1 MRCTEIHDHASY
13 DGAEVMHYM
22 GIEVDEIAESYQ
34 REPAPEDFDGAITA
48 SMLRALQ
55 SVVGPGHVV
64 TDPDVLAGRAVDHT
78 GRYRGR
84 AAALVRPGSA
94 EEVAAVLRVCREAG
108 AHVTVQ
114 GGRTSLVAGTVPEHD
129 DVLLST
135 ERLRAL
141 GDVDTVECRVA
152 AGAGATLAAVQH
164 AAAAAGLVFGV
175 DLAARDTATVGGMA
189 STNAGGL
196 RTVRYGNMGE
206 QVLGLQ
212 VALPDGSLLR
222 RHSLVRSDNTGYDLP
237 ALFVGA
243 EGTLGVITALDL
255 RLRPAPTH
263 RVTAVC
269 GFADLDALVA
279 AGRMFRDVDGIAALE
294 LIDGRAGPLIHQHLG
309 VAVPVEGDWMLLVEL
324 AADHDQTDRL
334 AGLLD
339 AVRLCGEPAVG
350 VDVAAQQRLW
360 QIREA
365 LVEVLG
371 VYGPPLKFDVSLPL
385 SAIAGFARDA
395 VALLGVHAPDD
406 ALPLL
411 FGHVGEGNLHLNV
424 LRCPV
429 EREQAVYGPMMDL
442 IAACGGNVSSEHGVG
457 SRKRPYLGMSREPA
471 DIAAMR
477 ALKAA
482 LDPTGYLNAAV
493 LFE

>member
-1 MRCTEIHDHASY
+1 
-13 DGAEVMHYM
+13 
-22 GIEVDEIAESYQ
+22 
-34 REPAPEDFDGAITA
+34 
-48 SMLRALQ
+48 MLRSLATA
-55 SVVGPGHVV
+55 VGSNHVV
-64 TDPDVLAGRAVDHT
+64 TDPDVLAGRSVDHT

-84 AAALVRPGSA
+84 ASALVRPGSA
-94 EEVAAVLRVCREAG
+94 EQVAEVLRVCRDAG

-135 ERLRAL
+135 ERLCVL
-141 GDVDTVECRVA
+141 GDVDAVERRVEV
-152 AGAGATLAAVQH
+152 GAGATLAALHH

-196 RTVRYGNMGE
+196 HTVRYGNMSE

-222 RHSLVRSDNTGYDLP
+222 RRSLVRRDNTGYDLP

-255 RLRPAPTH
+255 RLHPTPSH

-269 GFADLDALVA
+269 GFADLESLVE

-294 LIDGRAGPLIHQHLG
+294 LIDGRAAALTGEHLG
-309 VAVPVEGDWMLLVEL
+309 VGAPVQGDWLLLVEL

-334 AGLLD
+334 ADLLEG
-339 AVRLCGEPAVG
+339 VQMRGEPAVG

-360 QIREA
+360 RVRESLA
-365 LVEVLG
+365 DVLG

-385 SAIAGFARDA
+385 SVISEFAREA
-395 VALLGVHAPDD
+395 VDLIDTYVPQ
-406 ALPLL
+406 ALPVL
-411 FGHVGEGNLHLNV
+411 FGHIGEGNLHLNV
-424 LRCPV
+424 LRCPA
-429 EREQAVYGPMMDL
+429 EREAVLYGPMMDL
-442 IAACGGNVSSEHGVG
+442 IARCGGNVSSEHGVG

-477 ALKAA
+477 TVKAA

>member
-1 MRCTEIHDHASY
+1 MSGILQNLKSIVGAS
-13 DGAEVMHYM
+13 
-22 GIEVDEIAESYQ
+22 
-34 REPAPEDFDGAITA
+34 
-48 SMLRALQ
+48 
-55 SVVGPGHVV
+55 HVV
-64 TDPDVLAGRAVDHT
+64 TDSDVLDGRSVDHT
-78 GRYRGR
+78 GRYRGK
-84 AAALVRPGSA
+84 ASALVRPGSA
-94 EEVAAVLRVCREAG
+94 EQVAEVLRICRDGG

-135 ERLRAL
+135 ERLGAL
-141 GDVDTVECRVA
+141 GDVDTVERRVEV
-152 AGAGATLAAVQH
+152 GAGATLAGVQH
-164 AAAAAGLVFGV
+164 AASAAGLVFGV

-206 QVLGLQ
+206 QVIGLQ

-255 RLRPAPTH
+255 RLHPSPTH

-269 GFADLDALVA
+269 GFADLDALIE
-279 AGRMFRDVDGIAALE
+279 AGRTFRDVDGIAALE
-294 LIDGRAGPLIHQHLG
+294 LIDGRAAALTGEHLG
-309 VAVPVEGDWMLLVEL
+309 VSAPVDGDWLLLVEL
-324 AADHDQTDRL
+324 AADHDQTERL
-334 AGLLD
+334 ADLLD
-339 AVRLCGEPAVG
+339 GVALAGEPAVG
-350 VDVAAQQRLW
+350 VDTAAQQRLW
-360 QIREA
+360 RVRESLA
-365 LVEVLG
+365 DVLG

-385 SAIAGFARDA
+385 SSINGFARDA
-395 VALLGVHAPDD
+395 VELIAGQVDD

-411 FGHVGEGNLHLNV
+411 FGHIGEGNLHLNV
-424 LRCPV
+424 LRVPL
-429 EREQAVYGPMMDL
+429 EQEKALYGPMMDL
-442 IAACGGNVSSEHGVG
+442 IAHCGGNVSSEHGVG
-457 SRKRPYLGMSREPA
+457 TRKRPYLEMSREPA

-477 ALKAA
+477 AVKAA

-493 LFE
+493 LFD

>member
-1 MRCTEIHDHASY
+1 MPLETLA
-13 DGAEVMHYM
+13 
-22 GIEVDEIAESYQ
+22 
-34 REPAPEDFDGAITA
+34 
-48 SMLRALQ
+48 
-55 SVVGPGHVV
+55 SVVGASHII
-64 TDPDVLAGRAVDHT
+64 TDPDVLAGRSVDHT

-84 AAALVRPGSA
+84 ASALVRPGDA
-94 EEVAAVLRVCREAG
+94 EQVAQVLRICRDARLN
-108 AHVTVQ
+108 VTVQ

-135 ERLRAL
+135 ERLNTI
-141 GDVDTVECRVA
+141 GDVDSVERRVE

-164 AAAAAGLVFGV
+164 AASSAGLVFGV

-206 QVLGLQ
+206 QVIGLQ
-212 VALPDGSLLR
+212 VALPDGTLMR

-255 RLRPAPTH
+255 RLHPSPSH

-269 GFADLDALVA
+269 GFADLEALIE
-279 AGRMFRDVDGIAALE
+279 AGRTFRDVDGIAALE
-294 LIDGRAGPLIHQHLG
+294 LIDGRAAALTGEHLG
-309 VAVPVEGDWMLLVEL
+309 VGAPVEGDWLLLIEL
-324 AADHDQTDRL
+324 AADHDQTERL
-334 AGLLD
+334 ADLLD
-339 AVRLCGEPAVG
+339 GARLCGEPAVG
-350 VDVAAQQRLW
+350 VDTAAQQRLW
-360 QIREA
+360 RVRESLA
-365 LVEVLG
+365 EVLG

-385 SAIAGFARDA
+385 SAIAGFVRDA
-395 VALLGVHAPDD
+395 VALIGDQVDD

-411 FGHVGEGNLHLNV
+411 FGHIGEGNLHLNV
-424 LRCPV
+424 LRVPLD
-429 EREQAVYGPMMDL
+429 REKALYGPMMDL
-442 IAACGGNVSSEHGVG
+442 IARCGGNVSSEHGVG
-457 SRKRPYLGMSREPA
+457 TRKRPYLEMSRETG

-477 ALKAA
+477 AVKAA

-493 LFE
+493 LFD

>member
-1 MRCTEIHDHASY
+1 MPLQTLASIV
-13 DGAEVMHYM
+13 GASHV
-22 GIEVDEIAESYQ
+22 
-34 REPAPEDFDGAITA
+34 ITDA
-48 SMLRALQ
+48 
-55 SVVGPGHVV
+55 
-64 TDPDVLAGRAVDHT
+64 DVLAGRSVDHT

-84 AAALVRPGSA
+84 ASALVRPADA
-94 EEVAAVLRVCREAG
+94 EQVAEVLRVCRDAG

-135 ERLRAL
+135 ERLSVV
-141 GDVDTVECRVA
+141 GDVDTVERRVE

-164 AAAAAGLVFGV
+164 AAHSAGLVFGV

-206 QVLGLQ
+206 QVIGLQ
-212 VALPDGSLLR
+212 VALPDGALMR

-255 RLRPAPTH
+255 RLHPSPSH

-269 GFADLDALVA
+269 GFADLEALIE
-279 AGRMFRDVDGIAALE
+279 AGRTFRDVDGIAALE
-294 LIDGRAGPLIHQHLG
+294 LIDGRAAALTGEHLG
-309 VAVPVEGDWMLLVEL
+309 VGAPVEGDWLLLVEL
-324 AADHDQTDRL
+324 AADHDQTERL
-334 AGLLD
+334 ADLLEG
-339 AVRLCGEPAVG
+339 ARLCGEPAVG
-350 VDVAAQQRLW
+350 VDTAAQQRLW
-360 QIREA
+360 RVRESLA
-365 LVEVLG
+365 DVLG

-385 SAIAGFARDA
+385 PAIARFARDA
-395 VALLGVHAPDD
+395 AALTHKHVAA

-411 FGHVGEGNLHLNV
+411 FGHIGEGNLHLNV
-424 LRCPV
+424 LRVPL
-429 EREQAVYGPMMDL
+429 EQEKALYGPMMDL
-442 IAACGGNVSSEHGVG
+442 IAQCGGNVSSEHGVG
-457 SRKRPYLGMSREPA
+457 TRKRPYLGMSRETG

-477 ALKAA
+477 AVKAA

-493 LFE
+493 LFD

>member
-1 MRCTEIHDHASY
+1 
-13 DGAEVMHYM
+13 
-22 GIEVDEIAESYQ
+22 
-34 REPAPEDFDGAITA
+34 
-48 SMLRALQ
+48 MLRNLATA
-55 SVVGPGHVV
+55 VGSNHVV
-64 TDPDVLAGRAVDHT
+64 TDPDVLAARSIDHT

-84 AAALVRPGSA
+84 ASALVRPGSA
-94 EEVAAVLRVCREAG
+94 EQVAEVLRLCRDAG

-135 ERLRAL
+135 ERLGAR
-141 GDVDTVECRVA
+141 GEVDTLERRIEV
-152 AGAGATLAAVQH
+152 GAGVTLAAVQN
-164 AAAAAGLVFGV
+164 ATTAAGLVFGV

-206 QVLGLQ
+206 QVVGLQ
-212 VALPDGSLLR
+212 VALPDGSLIR
-222 RHSLVRSDNTGYDLP
+222 RHSLVRRDNTGYDLP

-255 RLRPAPTH
+255 RLHPTPSH

-269 GFADLDALVA
+269 GFADLEALVD

-294 LIDGRAGPLIHQHLG
+294 LIDGRASALIREHFG
-309 VAVPVEGDWMLLVEL
+309 VGAPVQGDWLLLVEL
-324 AADHDQTDRL
+324 AADRDQTDRL
-334 AGLLD
+334 ADLLSGTQM
-339 AVRLCGEPAVG
+339 CGEPAVG
-350 VDVAAQQRLW
+350 VDVATQQRLW
-360 QIREA
+360 QVRESLA
-365 LVEVLG
+365 DVLG

-385 SAIAGFARDA
+385 SAIDGFARDA
-395 VALLGVHAPDD
+395 VALIHSHVGG

-411 FGHVGEGNLHLNV
+411 FGHIGEGNLHLNV
-424 LRCPV
+424 LRCPL
-429 EREQAVYGPMMDL
+429 EREKELYGPMMDL
-442 IAACGGNVSSEHGVG
+442 IAQRGGNVSSEHGVG
-457 SRKRPYLGMSREPA
+457 SRKRAYLGMSRDAA

-477 ALKAA
+477 TVKAA

-493 LFE
+493 LFD

>member
-1 MRCTEIHDHASY
+1 MPASLG
-13 DGAEVMHYM
+13 DLK
-22 GIEVDEIAESYQ
+22 GI
-34 REPAPEDFDGAITA
+34 
-48 SMLRALQ
+48 
-55 SVVGPGHVV
+55 VGSNHVV
-64 TDPDVLAGRAVDHT
+64 TDPDVLAGRSVDHT

-84 AAALVRPGSA
+84 ASMLVRPGSA
-94 EEVAAVLRVCREAG
+94 EEVAQVLRLCRDAG

-135 ERLRAL
+135 ERLCAL
-141 GDVDTVECRVA
+141 SEVDSVERRIAV
-152 AGAGATLAAVQH
+152 GAGATLAAVQD
-164 AAAAAGLVFGV
+164 AATAAGLVFGV

-206 QVLGLQ
+206 QVVGLD

-255 RLRPAPTH
+255 RLHPTPSH

-269 GFADLDALVA
+269 GFADLEALIHT
-279 AGRMFRDVDGIAALE
+279 GRRFRDVDGIAALE
-294 LIDGRAGPLIHQHLG
+294 LIDGRAGALTAEHLG
-309 VAVPVEGDWMLLVEL
+309 VNPPVEADWLLLVEL
-324 AADHDQTDRL
+324 AADHDQTERL
-334 AGLLD
+334 ADLLAD
-339 AVRLCGEPAVG
+339 VPMSSEPAVG

-360 QIREA
+360 RVRESLA
-365 LVEVLG
+365 EVLG

-385 SAIAGFARDA
+385 ATIPEFASAA
-395 VALLGVHAPDD
+395 VALIHERVAD
-406 ALPLL
+406 AVPVL

-424 LRCPV
+424 LRV
-429 EREQAVYGPMMDL
+429 GLDREQVLYGGMMDL
-442 IAACGGNVSSEHGVG
+442 IARCGGNVSSEHGVG
-457 SRKRPYLGMSREPA
+457 SRKRDYLGMSRETT

-477 ALKAA
+477 SVKAA

-493 LFE
+493 LFD

>member
-1 MRCTEIHDHASY
+1 MPASLG
-13 DGAEVMHYM
+13 DLK
-22 GIEVDEIAESYQ
+22 GI
-34 REPAPEDFDGAITA
+34 
-48 SMLRALQ
+48 
-55 SVVGPGHVV
+55 VGSNHVV
-64 TDPDVLAGRAVDHT
+64 TDPDVLAGRSVDHT

-84 AAALVRPGSA
+84 ASMLVRPGSA
-94 EEVAAVLRVCREAG
+94 EEVAQVLRLCRDAG

-135 ERLRAL
+135 ERLCAL
-141 GDVDTVECRVA
+141 SEVDSVERRIAV
-152 AGAGATLAAVQH
+152 GAGATLAAVQD
-164 AAAAAGLVFGV
+164 AATAAGLVFGV

-206 QVLGLQ
+206 QVVGLD

-255 RLRPAPTH
+255 RLHPTPSH

-269 GFADLDALVA
+269 GFADLEALIDT
-279 AGRMFRDVDGIAALE
+279 GRRFRDVDGIAALE
-294 LIDGRAGPLIHQHLG
+294 LIDGRAGALTAEHLG
-309 VAVPVEGDWMLLVEL
+309 VNPPVEADWLLLVEL
-324 AADHDQTDRL
+324 AADHDQTERL
-334 AGLLD
+334 ADLLAD
-339 AVRLCGEPAVG
+339 VPMASEPAVG

-360 QIREA
+360 RVRESLA
-365 LVEVLG
+365 EVLG

-385 SAIAGFARDA
+385 ATIPEFAAAA
-395 VALLGVHAPDD
+395 VALIHERVAD
-406 ALPLL
+406 AVPVL

-424 LRCPV
+424 LRV
-429 EREQAVYGPMMDL
+429 GLDREQALYGGMMDL
-442 IAACGGNVSSEHGVG
+442 IARCGGNVSSEHGVG
-457 SRKRPYLGMSREPA
+457 SRKRHYLGMSRETT

-477 ALKAA
+477 SVKAA

-493 LFE
+493 LFD